1 MKKMIVTIFITLL
14 AIISSY
20 NIAMS
25 NQLSEFSSKKYDINQ
40 IEGFFDD
47 IFSYNCEQIEEDK
60 NVSLIFSKNGDTWSL
75 NNIPGINIEKTTN
88 EFTIIFTKKGDE
100 GFGVLKK
107 ENNAWQ
113 LQILTKSI
121 YVNTICTTQDDL
133 VFELSESIKPRILH
147 EFNNLYST
155 IDLQNDTI
163 ETQHKKIKKIS
174 TKYNAEKSMAERSR
188 NESKELLFR
197 LSQRIAK
204 IDIMNALIDKNNLK
218 LDQQIYISATKQKKL
233 ELLNLQTVKL
243 REQIS
248 ELRKIIDDSQDASAL
263 EDARMQTNKLG
274 VELNLTLKRVEAEQR
289 KVNLLNEKI
298 TELLEKEKERL
309 FDETKDLNLFNKLFF
324 EALDKVKINT
334 KNIRI
339 IDDGFVLYNDNLFF
353 KDSALL
359 NDNGKKEIL
368 LISNILNQII
378 NEIPNDIDWVLRVDG
393 HSDATPV
400 PFIKYSDNF
409 ELSNARAISVA
420 KYLNDNTNL
429 TTNRIA
435 ANGFGNSRPINENR
449 INTFYKEH
457 RRIELKLADQKLAPI
472 LTISDLEKLSLNNN
486 ELKAFIQSVKKCIN
500 IPVKDD
506 FNETITLGIKLNID
520 GILSEEPVIL
530 SSSFDH
536 NSENS
541 KGVVLINAIR
551 AIKDCKLYR
560 LPIDKFHEW
569 KEIVIKLNIG
579 NNNVNAINFST
590 DVTEIVSEEE
600 NFLQVGINELKNE
613 NFVSA
618 ILRFDSLIS
627 AYPKSVFIA
636 QAHYFKGEALTGK
649 NAWKAAGKSYL
660 ESFKL
665 KPNGEYAAKALMN
678 VGINLARMDKIN
690 EACNILS
697 KVIEKIPGD
706 QIKDDVTVEMM
717 FYNCK

>member
-1 MKKMIVTIFITLL
+1 MIVTIFITLF

-20 NIAMS
+20 NFAMS
-25 NQLSEFSSKKYDINQ
+25 NQLSEFSSKKYDVNQ
-40 IEGFFDD
+40 IDGFFDD

-75 NNIPGINIEKTTN
+75 NNIPEINIEKTTN

-449 INTFYKEH
+449 INTLYKEH

-472 LTISDLEKLSLNNN
+472 LTISDLEKLYLNKN

-506 FNETITLGIKLNID
+506 FNETIRLGIKLNID

-541 KGVVLINAIR
+541 KGLVLINAIR

-569 KEIVIKLNIG
+569 KEIVIKLNIN
-579 NNNVNAINFST
+579 NNNVNAINFSK

-618 ILRFDSLIS
+618 ILSFDSLIS

-697 KVIEKIPGD
+697 KVIEKFPGD

>member
-1 MKKMIVTIFITLL
+1 MMKKMIATIFITFL

-25 NQLSEFSSKKYDINQ
+25 NQLSEFSSKKYDVNQ
-40 IEGFFDD
+40 IESFFDD
-47 IFSYNCEQIEEDK
+47 IYSYNCEQIEEDK
-60 NVSLIFSKNGDTWSL
+60 NVSLIFSKNGDRWSL
-75 NNIPGINIEKTTN
+75 NNIPGMNIEKTTN
-88 EFTIIFTKKGDE
+88 EFIIVFTKKGDE

-113 LQILTKSI
+113 LQILTKSR
-121 YVNTICTTQDDL
+121 YVNTICTSQDDL

-147 EFNNLYST
+147 EFKKLYST
-155 IDLQNDTI
+155 IDSQN
-163 ETQHKKIKKIS
+163 KKIKKIS

-188 NESKELLFR
+188 NESKGLLFR
-197 LSQRIAK
+197 LSQSIAK
-204 IDIMNALIDKNNLK
+204 IDILDALIEKNNHK
-218 LDQQIYISATKQKKL
+218 LDQQMYISETKQKKI

-248 ELRKIIDDSQDASAL
+248 ELRKIIDDSQDATAL

-274 VELNLTLKRVEAEQR
+274 IELNLTLNRVEAERR

-309 FDETKDLNLFNKLFF
+309 FDETKDLKIFTKLFF

-339 IDDGFVLYNDNLFF
+339 IDDGFVLYNDNLFI

-368 LISNILNQII
+368 LIGNILNQITS
-378 NEIPNDIDWVLRVDG
+378 EIPNDIDWVLRVDG

-409 ELSNARAISVA
+409 ELSNARALSVA
-420 KYLNDNTNL
+420 KHLNDNTNL
-429 TTNRIA
+429 TSNRIA

-449 INTFYKEH
+449 INTFYKDH
-457 RRIELKLADQKLAPI
+457 RRIELKLADQKLGHI

-500 IPVKDD
+500 IPIKDD

-541 KGVVLINAIR
+541 NAVVLINAIR

-600 NFLQVGINELKNE
+600 NFLQVGINELKSE
-613 NFVSA
+613 NFDSA

-627 AYPKSVFIA
+627 AYPKSVFKA
-636 QAHYFKGEALTGK
+636 QAHYFKGEALSGK
-649 NAWKAAGKSYL
+649 NEWKAAGKSYL
-660 ESFKL
+660 ESFRL

-697 KVIEKIPGD
+697 KVMERFPGN
-706 QIKDDVTVEMM
+706 QILDNATFEMEL
-717 FYNCK
+717 YDCK

>member
-1 MKKMIVTIFITLL
+1 MMKKMIVTIFMTLL

-88 EFTIIFTKKGDE
+88 EFIIVFTKKGDK

-113 LQILTKSI
+113 LQILTKSR
-121 YVNTICTTQDDL
+121 YVNTTCTSQDDL

-147 EFNNLYST
+147 EFKELNST
-155 IDLQNDTI
+155 IDS
-163 ETQHKKIKKIS
+163 QHKKIKKIS

-188 NESKELLFR
+188 NESKGLLFR
-197 LSQRIAK
+197 LSQSIAK
-204 IDIMNALIDKNNLK
+204 IDILDALIEKNNLK
-218 LDQQIYISATKQKKL
+218 LDQQMYISETKQKKL

-248 ELRKIIDDSQDASAL
+248 ELRKIIDDSQDATAL

-309 FDETKDLNLFNKLFF
+309 FDETKDLKIFTKLFF

-368 LISNILNQII
+368 FISNILNQITD
-378 NEIPNDIDWVLRVDG
+378 EIPNDIDWVLRVDG

-400 PFIKYSDNF
+400 PFIRYSDNF
-409 ELSNARAISVA
+409 ELSNARALSVA
-420 KYLNDNTNL
+420 KLLNDNTNL

-506 FNETITLGIKLNID
+506 FNETITLGINLNID

-541 KGVVLINAIR
+541 KGLVLINAIR

-613 NFVSA
+613 NFDSA

-627 AYPKSVFIA
+627 AYPKSVFKA
-636 QAHYFKGEALTGK
+636 PAHYFKGEALTGK
-649 NAWKAAGKSYL
+649 NEWKAAGKSFL

-665 KPNGEYAAKALMN
+665 KPDGEYAARALMN

-697 KVIEKIPGD
+697 KVMERFPGN
-706 QIKDDVTVEMM
+706 QILDDATFEMEL
-717 FYNCK
+717 YDCK